1 MDLVCTAGFW
11 MVMLAS
17 GQRFYT
23 DDPRTMPGPAQAV
36 VCRSWDSLPRVVPVR
51 QPATPTHLKREH
63 AIRPAI
69 PLPGALRIPL
79 LGQSTQGYPTC
90 AQAREAKRSDSV
102 PCSPW
107 TPER

>member
-1 MDLVCTAGFW
+1 MELVCAAGFW

-23 DDPRTMPGPAQAV
+23 DDPRTAPAPAQAV
-36 VCRSWDSLPRVVPVR
+36 VCRSWESLPKVVPVR
-51 QPATPTHLKREH
+51 QPVPRPYPRLQH
-63 AIRPAI
+63 AIGPAV
-69 PLPGALRIPL
+69 PFAGALRIPL

-90 AQAREAKRSDSV
+90 AQAREARRSDTV